1 MFISKMHLPR
11 RTVLRGIG
19 ATVALPLL
27 DCMVPALTAI
37 SRTAAAPVRR
47 FGIFYVPNGMSM
59 PYWSPKADGPLEA
72 DNLPPTLQSAKSFAD
87 RILMCGGLNDEAANL
102 VKGGGAHARAA
113 GTFLTCVPF
122 RHTNGADVY
131 AETTMDQ
138 IAARELSKETQITSL
153 ELGIE
158 PNSMLGTCGGAS
170 CAYTNTISWR
180 TPTTPLPTENDPRAV
195 FELLFGTTGSTDP
208 EARLARMRRDRSILD
223 SVNEAL
229 SDLELVIGASD
240 RGKLDEYLDALR
252 DIERRIQMAEQQSAR
267 ELPVVDQP
275 VGVPSDYAEHARL
288 MMDLLALAWQTD
300 LTRIS
305 TFMLAR
311 EISGRAYPEV
321 GVSDSHHPLSHHQDE
336 PAKLERLHRINEHH
350 FRQFAYLVEKLAAL
364 PEGDGTMLDHT
375 LMLYGTGISDSNTHF
390 YDDLPIALVGG
401 TKAGIKGG
409 RYVRYPEGTPLAN
422 LWVTVLEKLGMPV
435 EAFGD
440 STGPLGRLTD
450 V

>member
-11 RTVLRGIG
+11 RTVLRGLG
-19 ATVALPLL
+19 ATIALPLL
-27 DCMVPALTAI
+27 DGMVPALTAL
-37 SRTAAAPVRR
+37 SKTAAAPVRR

-59 PYWSPKADGPLEA
+59 PYWSPKTEGPLAE
-72 DNLPPTLQSAKSFAD
+72 LPPTLRSLSAFKD
-87 RILMCGGLNDEAANL
+87 NILMCGGLDDEAASL

-113 GTFLTCVPF
+113 GTFLTGVPF
-122 RHTNGADVY
+122 KATNGADVY
-131 AETTMDQ
+131 AEVSMDQ
-138 IAARELSKETQITSL
+138 IAARELSKETQLASL

-158 PNSMLGTCGGAS
+158 SNAMLGSCGGAS
-170 CAYTNTISWR
+170 CAYTNTIAWR
-180 TPTTPLPTENDPRAV
+180 TPTTPLPIENDPRAV

-208 EARLARMRRDRSILD
+208 EVRLARMRRDRSILD
-223 SVNEAL
+223 SVGDAL
-229 SDLELVIGASD
+229 KGLGQVIGSSD
-240 RGKLDEYLDALR
+240 RAKLDEYLEAVR
-252 DIERRIQMAEQQSAR
+252 DIERRIQMAERQNSQ
-267 ELPVVDQP
+267 ELPVVNQP
-275 VGVPSDYAEHARL
+275 VGVPSDYGEHAKL
-288 MMDLLALAWQTD
+288 MMDLLALAYQTD

-336 PAKLERLHRINEHH
+336 PAKLERLHKINEYHCQ
-350 FRQFAYLVEKLAAL
+350 QFAYLVEKLAAL

-375 LMLYGTGISDSNTHF
+375 LLLYGTGISDSNTHF

-401 TKAGIKGG
+401 TKAGITGG
-409 RYVRYPEGTPLAN
+409 RYVRYPKGTPLAN
-422 LWVTVLEKLGMPV
+422 LWVTILEKLGVPV

-440 STGPLGRLTD
+440 STGPLDRLT